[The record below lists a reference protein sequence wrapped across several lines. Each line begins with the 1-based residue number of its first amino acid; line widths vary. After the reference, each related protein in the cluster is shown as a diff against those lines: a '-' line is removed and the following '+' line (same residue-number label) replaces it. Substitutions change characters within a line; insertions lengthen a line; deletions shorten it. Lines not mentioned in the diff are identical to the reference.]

1 MHRNGYPQPST
12 IEFKMKNIY
21 LKPDINGIVSEKFL
35 TVAISD
41 QVRKTKL
48 NSFVPANGNKH
59 KVYGGKPEEYALY
72 FISIMK
78 KSSQLNANFNK
89 IVQSYSSTGLLEEIE
104 RIGLFSVNPV
114 TCPEIDSQKLYLP
127 EVNIAEGV
135 RLYEE
140 LILREGK
147 LPEVNGVI
155 FI

>member
-1 MHRNGYPQPST
+1 MT

-21 LKPDINGIVSEKFL
+21 LKPDVNGFVNEKFL

-48 NSFVPANGNKH
+48 NGYIPAGANTH
-59 KVYGGKPEEYALY
+59 KVYSGKPEEYALY

-78 KSSQLNANFNK
+78 KSSQLNANFK
-89 IVQSYSSTGLLEEIE
+89 KLVRSYSSTGDSEEVE
-104 RIGLFSVNPV
+104 RIGLFSVNPL
-114 TCPEIDSQKLYLP
+114 TCPGIDSEKLFLP
-127 EVNIAEGV
+127 EVNIVEGV

>member
-1 MHRNGYPQPST
+1 
-12 IEFKMKNIY
+12 MKNIY
-21 LKPDINGIVSEKFL
+21 LKPDVNGFVNEKFL

-48 NSFVPANGNKH
+48 NSYIPAGANTH
-59 KVYGGKPEEYALY
+59 KVYSGKPEEYALY

-78 KSSQLNANFNK
+78 KSSNLNANFNK
-89 IVQSYSSTGLLEEIE
+89 VVRSYSSTGNLEETE

-114 TCPEIDSQKLYLP
+114 TCPGIDKDNLFLP
-127 EVNIAEGV
+127 EVNIVEGV

>member
-1 MHRNGYPQPST
+1 
-12 IEFKMKNIY
+12 MKNIY
-21 LKPDINGIVSEKFL
+21 LKPDVNGFVNEKFL

-41 QVRKTKL
+41 EVRKTKL
-48 NSFVPANGNKH
+48 NSYIPAGSNTH
-59 KVYGGKPEEYALY
+59 KVYSGKPEEYALF

-78 KSSQLNANFNK
+78 KSSNLNANFSK
-89 IVQSYSSTGLLEEIE
+89 VVRSYSSTGNLEEVE
-104 RIGLFSVNPV
+104 RIGLFSVNPA
-114 TCPEIDSQKLYLP
+114 TCPGIDDVKLFLP
-127 EVNIAEGV
+127 EVNIVEGV

>member
-1 MHRNGYPQPST
+1 
-12 IEFKMKNIY
+12 MKNIY
-21 LKPDINGIVSEKFL
+21 LKPDINGFVSEKFL
-35 TVAISD
+35 TIAISD
-41 QVRKTKL
+41 QVRNTKL
-48 NSFVPANGNKH
+48 NSYIPAGSNTH
-59 KVYGGKPEEYALY
+59 KVYSGKPEEYALY

-89 IVQSYSSTGLLEEIE
+89 VVQSYSSTGLLEETE

>member
-1 MHRNGYPQPST
+1 
-12 IEFKMKNIY
+12 MKSIY
-21 LKPDINGIVSEKFL
+21 LKPDVNGIVNEKFL

-41 QVRKTKL
+41 QVRNTKL
-48 NSFVPANGNKH
+48 NSYIPAGSNTH
-59 KVYGGKPEEYALY
+59 KVYSGKPEEYALY
-72 FISIMK
+72 FISIME

-89 IVQSYSSTGLLEEIE
+89 VVQSYSSTGLLEETE
-104 RIGLFSVNPV
+104 RIGLFSVNPL
-114 TCPEIDSQKLYLP
+114 TCPGIDRQNLFLP
-127 EVNIAEGV
+127 EVNIVEGV

>member
-1 MHRNGYPQPST
+1 
-12 IEFKMKNIY
+12 MKNIY
-21 LKPDINGIVSEKFL
+21 LKPDVNGFVSEKFL

-48 NSFVPANGNKH
+48 NSFVPTNANKH
-59 KVYGGKPEEYALY
+59 KVYSGKPEEYALY
-72 FISIMK
+72 FISLMK
-78 KSSQLNANFNK
+78 KSSQLNANFK
-89 IVQSYSSTGLLEEIE
+89 KLVRFYSSTGRLEEVE

-114 TCPEIDSQKLYLP
+114 TCPEIDSQKLFLP
-127 EVNIAEGV
+127 EVNIAEGI

-147 LPEVNGVI
+147 LPAVNGVI

>member
-1 MHRNGYPQPST
+1 
-12 IEFKMKNIY
+12 MKKIY
-21 LKPDINGIVSEKFL
+21 LKPDVNGFVIEKFL

-48 NSFVPANGNKH
+48 NNFIPANGNKH
-59 KVYGGKPEEYALY
+59 KVYSGKPEEYALY

-78 KSSQLNANFNK
+78 KTSQLNANFRK
-89 IVQSYSSTGLLEEIE
+89 VVQSYPPTGILEETE
-104 RIGLFSVNPV
+104 RIGLFSVNPL
-114 TCPEIDSQKLYLP
+114 TCPGINLQDLFLP
-127 EVNIAEGV
+127 EVNIVEGV

>member
-1 MHRNGYPQPST
+1 
-12 IEFKMKNIY
+12 MKSIY
-21 LKPDINGIVSEKFL
+21 LKPDINGIVNEKFL
-35 TVAISD
+35 TVAISN

-48 NSFVPANGNKH
+48 NSFVPANGNIH
-59 KVYGGKPEEYALY
+59 KVYSGKSEEYALY

-78 KSSQLNANFNK
+78 KSSKLNANFRK
-89 IVQSYSSTGLLEEIE
+89 VVQSYPSTGILKEIE

-114 TCPEIDSQKLYLP
+114 TCPEIDSQDLFLP

>member
-1 MHRNGYPQPST
+1 
-12 IEFKMKNIY
+12 MKKIY
-21 LKPDINGIVSEKFL
+21 LKPDVNGFVNEKFL

-48 NSFVPANGNKH
+48 NNFIPPGASSAELKTQ
-59 KVYGGKPEEYALY
+59 KLYGGKPEEYALY

-78 KSSQLNANFNK
+78 KTSQLNANFRK
-89 IVQSYSSTGLLEEIE
+89 VVQSYPPTGILEETE
-104 RIGLFSVNPV
+104 RIGLFSVNPL
-114 TCPEIDSQKLYLP
+114 TCPGINPQDLFLP
-127 EVNIAEGV
+127 EVNIVEGV

>member
-1 MHRNGYPQPST
+1 
-12 IEFKMKNIY
+12 MKNIY
-21 LKPDINGIVSEKFL
+21 LKPDVNGFVNEKFL

-48 NSFVPANGNKH
+48 NSYIPAEANIH
-59 KVYGGKPEEYALY
+59 KVYSGKPEEYALY

-78 KSSQLNANFNK
+78 KSSNLNANFNK
-89 IVQSYSSTGLLEEIE
+89 VLQSYSSTGLLEETE

-114 TCPEIDSQKLYLP
+114 TCPEISKDDLFLP
-127 EVNIAEGV
+127 EVNIVEGV

-147 LPEVNGVI
+147 LPDVNGII

>member
-1 MHRNGYPQPST
+1 MT

-48 NSFVPANGNKH
+48 NSYVPANGNKH

-78 KSSQLNANFNK
+78 KSSQLNANFK
-89 IVQSYSSTGLLEEIE
+89 TLVQSYSSTGLLEETE
-104 RIGLFSVNPV
+104 RIGLFSVNPL
-114 TCPEIDSQKLYLP
+114 TCPGIDRQNLFLP
-127 EVNIAEGV
+127 EVNIVEGV

>member
-1 MHRNGYPQPST
+1 
-12 IEFKMKNIY
+12 MKKIY
-21 LKPDINGIVSEKFL
+21 LKPDVNGFVNEKFL

-48 NSFVPANGNKH
+48 NGFIPAGADTH
-59 KVYGGKPEEYALY
+59 KVYSGKPEEYALY

-78 KSSQLNANFNK
+78 KSSKLNANFRK
-89 IVQSYSSTGLLEEIE
+89 VIQSYPSTGILKETE

-114 TCPEIDSQKLYLP
+114 TCPEIDSQDLFLP

-140 LILREGK
+140 LILREAK